1 MDALLDISA
10 IAEIERQY
18 QAAKDAS
25 RLVREWDPLGSS
37 AMQNIAAISAAYRQN
52 QNVLKAE
59 KIASQYAAQGDIAN
73 LAACTE
79 QLAIRQ
85 AYLSEQTAA
94 LNAFRELERLNEVR
108 AIMQADALARART
121 EIGEQYLQEIERWS
135 QFSSALG
142 RQYHEALA
150 QKQLQDR
157 FPDWYAEFDQLQRWR
172 AGASSLLPT
181 RNLRADANLEWLWV
195 KPKISSADREHK
207 RLVRASVTALLN
219 ARTSCHGKP
228 VWDRLKHFLIDAI
241 LMRVVIRQLRT
252 LRARA
257 QSFHSALLRHF
268 ILGTRFA
275 ASVRP
280 TLG

>member
-1 MDALLDISA
+1 MDAFLDISS
-10 IAEIERQY
+10 IAALQRQF
-18 QAAKDAS
+18 QAVQDAS
-25 RLVREWDPLGSS
+25 GLVDHLGNSD
-37 AMQNIAAISAAYRQN
+37 MQNIAAIAAAHRQN
-52 QNVLKAE
+52 QAVLDAA
-59 KIASQYAAQGDIAN
+59 KIARQHASQVDIAHR
-73 LAACTE
+73 AACAE
-79 QLAIRQ
+79 QLAFRQ

-108 AIMQADALARART
+108 AIMQADALARARS

-135 QFSSALG
+135 QFSNALG
-142 RQYHEALA
+142 LQYREVLA
-150 QKQLQDR
+150 QKQLQEC
-157 FPDWYAEFDQLQRWR
+157 FPDWYAELDQLHRWR
-172 AGASSLLPT
+172 TGASNLLPT

-195 KPKISSADREHK
+195 KPKISSADQEHK
-207 RLVRASVTALLN
+207 RLVSASATALLN

-228 VWDRLKHFLIDAI
+228 VWDGLKHFLTDAI

-257 QSFHSALLRHF
+257 QSFHTALLRHF
-268 ILGTRFA
+268 ILGTRFT